1 MEVLYSFYTKF
12 GGVSYVMKNYPDQP
26 LRPMVAVIGADRV
39 YDLSWDLSCLNIVIV
54 ELLEDKK
61 FNRTLINM

>member
-1 MEVLYSFYTKF
+1 
-12 GGVSYVMKNYPDQP
+12 
-26 LRPMVAVIGADRV
+26 MVAVIGADRV

-61 FNRTLINM
+61 LNRTLINM